1 MDFREHLKDKFAMK
15 ELEGKKMND
24 YLSSHSLVTLY
35 KLFARPHLDYADTIY
50 EKPKNINICNIE
62 IVQHNA
68 ALAITGAFKGSSKE
82 KLYQGIGFEYLSSRK
97 WLRKLPF
104 L

>member
-24 YLSSHSLVTLY
+24 YLS
-35 KLFARPHLDYADTIY
+35 RPHLDYADTIY
-50 EKPKNINICNIE
+50 EKPKNTNICNIE

-82 KLYQGIGFEYLSSRK
+82 KLYQGIGFEYLNSRK
-97 WLRKLPF
+97 WLRKLSF